1 METNLFKKDKDLQ
14 YCETS
19 IKDFYD
25 RYQTFYNKY
34 EKNIQPQPTS
44 VDSDL
49 PDNINDLSE
58 EKKVDLEKQKKI
70 VNDCIETYTRKFKRN
85 IFKKN
90 LNKEIIQLANPGG
103 KVRSFFRIDAQ
114 LVEST
119 DIYNKTNDM
128 SISNSIKKVLTEQVE
143 IKKQNLTERKII
155 NDRINFILENTNN
168 RRLNLINEAKKLI
181 NNGYNKTIVK
191 EIVNQHLK

>member
-19 IKDFYD
+19 IKGFYD

-34 EKNIQPQPTS
+34 EKNIQPEPTS
-44 VDSDL
+44 VDNDL

-70 VNDCIETYTRKFKRN
+70 VNDCIETYSRKFKRN

-103 KVRSFFRIDAQ
+103 KVRPFFMITAQ
-114 LVEST
+114 IAESS
-119 DIYNKTNDM
+119 DIYNKITDM

-143 IKKQNLTERKII
+143 IKKQDLVEKKLI
-155 NDRINFILENTNN
+155 NDRINFILENNN
-168 RRLNLINEAKKLI
+168 NQRTNLINEAKKLI
-181 NNGYNKTIVK
+181 DNGYNKNIVK
-191 EIVNQHLK
+191 EIVNKYLK

>member
-1 METNLFKKDKDLQ
+1 METNLFKKDENLKH
-14 YCETS
+14 CETS
-19 IKDFYD
+19 IKEFYD

-34 EKNIQPQPTS
+34 EKNIQPKPTS
-44 VDSDL
+44 IDNDL
-49 PDNINDLSE
+49 PDNMNDLSE
-58 EKKVDLEKQKKI
+58 EKMTSVENQKKT

-90 LNKEIIQLANPGG
+90 LNKEIKELVNPAG
-103 KVRSFFRIDAQ
+103 KVRPFFRIDAQ
-114 LVEST
+114 LAEST

-143 IKKQNLTERKII
+143 IKKQNLMERKII

-168 RRLNLINEAKKLI
+168 QRLNLINEAKKLI

-191 EIVNQHLK
+191 EIVNQYLK